1 MSDNTRDEDR
11 TIVIE
16 KSGAGVVPFLVGLTV
31 GAGVALLFA
40 PQSGEKTRRD
50 IVRSGRRARVR
61 AREMAED
68 LRDRAEDTF
77 NDARAR
83 VDDQLDSARDA
94 VGRGKR
100 KVNRAVGSGRA
111 AASHAREDLERRLS
125 AAKSA
130 YKAGMES
137 PANGDGEE

>member
-1 MSDNTRDEDR
+1 MTDNTREDDR

-16 KSGAGVVPFLVGLTV
+16 KSGAGIVPFLVGLTV

-40 PQSGEKTRRD
+40 PQSGEQTRRD

-68 LRDRAEDTF
+68 IRDRAEDTF
-77 NDARAR
+77 HDARSR
-83 VDDQLDSARDA
+83 VEDRLDSARDA

-130 YKAGMES
+130 YKAGLAS
-137 PANGDGEE
+137 PENGDGEE

>member
-1 MSDNTRDEDR
+1 MTDNTREDDR

-16 KSGAGVVPFLVGLTV
+16 KSGVGVVPFLVGLTI

-40 PQSGEKTRRD
+40 PQSGEQTRRD

-61 AREMAED
+61 ARELAED
-68 LRDRAEDTF
+68 FRDRAEDTYH
-77 NDARAR
+77 DARAR
-83 VDDQLDSARDA
+83 VEDGLDSARDA

-100 KVNRAVGSGRA
+100 KVSRAVGSGREA
-111 AASHAREDLERRLS
+111 AAHAREDLERRLS

-130 YKAGMES
+130 YKAGLVS
-137 PANGDGEE
+137 PENGDGEE

>member
-1 MSDNTRDEDR
+1 MSDHTREDDR

-40 PQSGEKTRRD
+40 PQSGEQTRRD

-68 LRDRAEDTF
+68 FRDKAEDTF
-77 NDARAR
+77 HDARAR
-83 VDDQLDSARDA
+83 VEDRLDTAREA

-100 KVNRAVGSGRA
+100 KVTRAVSSGRA
-111 AASHAREDLERRLS
+111 AASHTRDDLERRLS

-130 YKAGMES
+130 YKAGMASDE
-137 PANGDGEE
+137 NGDGEE

>member
-1 MSDNTRDEDR
+1 MTDHTREDDR

-16 KSGAGVVPFLVGLTV
+16 KTGLGVLPFLVGLTV

-40 PQSGEKTRRD
+40 PQSGEQTRRD
-50 IVRSGRRARVR
+50 IVRRGRRARVR

-68 LRDRAEDTF
+68 FRDRAEDTLH
-77 NDARAR
+77 DARAR
-83 VDDQLDSARDA
+83 VEDGMDSARDA

-100 KVNRAVGSGRA
+100 KVNRAVGSGRT

-130 YKAGMES
+130 YKAGLES
-137 PANGDGEE
+137 PGNGDGEE

>member
-77 NDARAR
+77 HDARAR

-130 YKAGMES
+130 YTAGMES
-137 PANGDGEE
+137 PAHGDGEE